1 MCSRVQTVDGASQD
15 LTHCTESAPRSN
27 GTAQGSAVAE
37 NFDIS
42 TVGAE
47 VSFSGTLIIR
57 IPYSPHA

>member
-1 MCSRVQTVDGASQD
+1 MCSRLQTVYGASQD
-15 LTHCTESAPRSN
+15 SSN

-47 VSFSGTLIIR
+47 VSFSGTLITR
-57 IPYSPHA
+57 IPH